1 MTEILSIGTL
11 TDSPLLGDFGNYI
24 LAIYEKG
31 SSSRVDNEIEI
42 NSIQSR
48 IEYSICFV
56 DCSLAKF
63 HIANFTD
70 DKFRTNLKTILLQI
84 KPKEIVYLEGKLSK
98 VTMNVAKK
106 LSNPLWSKVDFSQK
120 YNWNLQYFIDNYANN
135 CPNFFEKLSSLDLPA
150 SDFIAFSGSFFIFF
164 F

>member
-98 VTMNVAKK
+98 ATMNSIKR
-106 LSNPLWSKVDFSQK
+106 LSNPLWSKIDSSQK
-120 YNWNLQYFIDNYANN
+120 YNWNLQYCVDNYAKIAV
-135 CPNFFEKLSSLDLPA
+135 NFFEKLSGLGLPPC
-150 SDFIAFSGSFFIFF
+150 DFIAFSGSFPPSD
-164 F
+164 